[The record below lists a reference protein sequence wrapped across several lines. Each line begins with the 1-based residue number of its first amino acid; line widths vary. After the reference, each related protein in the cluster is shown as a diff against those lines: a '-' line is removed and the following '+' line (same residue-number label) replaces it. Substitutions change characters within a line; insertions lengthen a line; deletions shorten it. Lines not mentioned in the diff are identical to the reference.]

1 PAPGGAR
8 RKHPELTYA
17 HTPAEFNHSRVL
29 LMIKP
34 C

>member
-1 PAPGGAR
+1 
-8 RKHPELTYA
+8 TYA